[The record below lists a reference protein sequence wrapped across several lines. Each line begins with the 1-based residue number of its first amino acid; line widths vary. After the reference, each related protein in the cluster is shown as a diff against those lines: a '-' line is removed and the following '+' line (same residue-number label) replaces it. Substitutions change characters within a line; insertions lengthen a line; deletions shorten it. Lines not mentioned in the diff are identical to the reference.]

1 MKKII
6 LIILPISAFVFSFCI
21 GGCDNTIQNINTT
34 NSATNSVIAKPTE
47 ESTQSNQTATEEV
60 IFDVTTAYANKP
72 YTNKFALDRINE
84 LQYIDKESLYQL
96 CSTDES
102 PIFYDGFFYEDN
114 TFNVVLDTYA
124 YDMDNETV
132 RKYFDT
138 YEYSKFA
145 SMGALRVIDSFVYD
159 DISGNKLIYYCY
171 YTMTHWSENEA
182 LDTLDYY
189 RDVITIDKSELSI
202 TLQEKI
208 AMVTNTEIPKEIT
221 GNHDFHG
228 VI

>member
-1 MKKII
+1 M
-6 LIILPISAFVFSFCI
+6 
-21 GGCDNTIQNINTT
+21 NIQN
-34 NSATNSVIAKPTE
+34 
-47 ESTQSNQTATEEV
+47 
-60 IFDVTTAYANKP
+60 
-72 YTNKFALDRINE
+72 
-84 LQYIDKESLYQL
+84 
-96 CSTDES
+96 
-102 PIFYDGFFYEDN
+102 
-114 TFNVVLDTYA
+114 
-124 YDMDNETV
+124 
-132 RKYFDT
+132 
-138 YEYSKFA
+138 
-145 SMGALRVIDSFVYD
+145 LRVIDSFVYD